1 MMRDFVFRVWF
12 TIILVAGLPGLLVG
26 VDPAGAARPGQGAKR
41 PARPAPP
48 VVVARVVVRT
58 VVTKI
63 QLVGTAEAF
72 RRSVVA
78 GEEPGKVRFLL
89 AEEGDRVRRG
99 QALVRLDDVELRQ
112 QIAGAR
118 ASLEETQANLTLAR
132 REYNRQAALFRRKV
146 SAQQDLDK
154 ARYAMIALQFK
165 AKRLRAELKL
175 LEDRLVKTV
184 VPAPFDGVVVE
195 RHTQIGQWIAKGG
208 QVMTLLQLH
217 PIDVIVPVPERY
229 IDAMRACPPVET
241 AVNLALGQAFPLVSL
256 NSKCPLVRL
265 TFDALKDR
273 VFHGTIV
280 AVVPS
285 GDQNAHTFPI
295 KVRVPNPNLVIKSG
309 MLARVSL
316 AVGRPR
322 RKVLAPI
329 DAVYTTPNQRVVYAV
344 LNGRAMPIPVQ
355 TGPVHGRYVEVYGR
369 IRPGML
375 VVVRGNE
382 RLFPGQ
388 AVRPVGPDFKPLTT
402 QTGPKRP

>member
-1 MMRDFVFRVWF
+1 MRGVVFRVRS
-12 TIILVAGLPGLLVG
+12 TIVLVAGLLCLLVWG
-26 VDPAGAARPGQGAKR
+26 GTALAARPAKGAKR

-48 VVVARVVVRT
+48 VVVARIVVRT
-58 VVTKI
+58 VATKI
-63 QLVGTAEAF
+63 ELVGTAEAF

-78 GEEPGKVRFLL
+78 GEEPGKVSLLL
-89 AEEGDRVRRG
+89 ADEGDQVKRG

-112 QIAGAR
+112 QIAGAK

-165 AKRLRAELKL
+165 AKRLKAELKL

-195 RHTQIGQWIAKGG
+195 RHTQIGQWVAKGG

-217 PIDVIVPVPERY
+217 PIDVVVPVPERY
-229 IDAMRACPPVET
+229 IDALRACPEVET
-241 AVNLALGQAFPLVSL
+241 AVALAQAFPFVSL
-256 NSKCPLVRL
+256 NPMCPRVRV
-265 TFDALKDR
+265 TFDALKGR
-273 VFHGTIV
+273 VFFGTIA

-285 GDQNAHTFPI
+285 GDQNAHTFPV

-309 MLARVSL
+309 MLARVTL

-322 RKVLAPI
+322 RTVLAPI

-344 LNGRAMPIPVQ
+344 VNGRAMPIPVQ
-355 TGPVHGRYVEVYGR
+355 TGPVHGRYVEVQGR
-369 IRPGML
+369 LRPGMM

-388 AVRPVGPDFKPLTT
+388 AVRPVGPDFKPLTIKA
-402 QTGPKRP
+402 GPKRP